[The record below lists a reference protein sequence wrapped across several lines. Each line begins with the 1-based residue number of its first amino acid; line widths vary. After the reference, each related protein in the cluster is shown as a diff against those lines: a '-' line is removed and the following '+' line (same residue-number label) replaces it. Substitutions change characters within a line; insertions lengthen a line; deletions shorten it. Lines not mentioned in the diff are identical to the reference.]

1 MVASYTLVF
10 RRHLTLGIYD
20 RIGSSFGEERTMRT
34 LVLGLAF
41 VCLQI
46 SASAASELTGTLK
59 RIDDTG
65 QLNLGFRE
73 SEPPMSF
80 RDQSGNPVGYSV
92 DLCEHIAAAVKQKLG
107 RSDVTVN
114 YVPVTAE
121 NRFTSI
127 ESASIDILCG
137 ATTKTLGRSER
148 VGFTQLTFAT
158 GASLLSMNDDK
169 ILNVLGLKGKRVAV
183 VSNTTTIE
191 ALKGALNKGLVDA
204 KVLPVSSAA
213 EGMALL
219 DKGEVDAFSSDQVVL
234 IGQVI
239 ARKKEKKY
247 YLSEELFSFEPF
259 ALAVTRGDVD
269 FQLVADRALSRL
281 NRSGQIAAIYR
292 KWFRRFGEKPPVV
305 LKALYQLN
313 ATPE

>member
-1 MVASYTLVF
+1 M
-10 RRHLTLGIYD
+10 
-20 RIGSSFGEERTMRT
+20 RI
-34 LVLGLAF
+34 LVLGLAL

-46 SASAASELTGTLK
+46 SASVASEFTGTLK
-59 RIDDTG
+59 RIADTG
-65 QLNLGFRE
+65 QMNLGFRE

-80 RDQSGNPVGYSV
+80 RDQSGNPVGYSI
-92 DLCEHIAAAVKQKLG
+92 DLCDHIAAAVKQKLG
-107 RSDVTVN
+107 RSDITVK
-114 YVPVTAE
+114 YIPVTAE
-121 NRFTSI
+121 NRFTAI

-148 VGFTQLTFAT
+148 VGFTQLTFVT
-158 GASLLSMNDDK
+158 GASLLSIKDAK
-169 ILNVLGLKGKRVAV
+169 VPNVSGLKGKRVAV

-191 ALKGALNKGLVDA
+191 VLKGALNKMLVEA
-204 KVLPVSSAA
+204 KVVPVSSAA

-239 ARKKEKKY
+239 ARNKEKKY
-247 YLSEELFSFEPF
+247 FLSEELFSFEPF

-269 FQLVADRALSRL
+269 FQLVADRALSQL
-281 NRSGQIAAIYR
+281 NRSGQIAAIYQ
-292 KWFRRFGEKPPVV
+292 KWFGRFAEKPPFV

>member
-1 MVASYTLVF
+1 
-10 RRHLTLGIYD
+10 
-20 RIGSSFGEERTMRT
+20 MRSM
-34 LVLGLAF
+34 VLGLAF

-46 SASAASELTGTLK
+46 WASAASELTGTLK

-65 QLNLGFRE
+65 RMNLGYRE
-73 SEPPMSF
+73 DEPPMSF
-80 RDQSGNPVGYSV
+80 RDQSGNPVGYSI
-92 DLCEHIAAAVKQKLG
+92 DLCDHIASAVRQTLG
-107 RSDVTVN
+107 RTDITVN

-121 NRFTSI
+121 NRFAAI
-127 ESASIDILCG
+127 EAADIDILCG

-158 GASLLSMNDDK
+158 GASLLSMDDNK
-169 ILNVLGLKGKRVAV
+169 VPNVLGLKGKRVAV

-191 ALKGALNKGLVDA
+191 ALQGALNELLVD
-204 KVLPVSSAA
+204 VVVVPVSSAL
-213 EGMALL
+213 EGMILL

-239 ARKKEKKY
+239 ARNTGRQY
-247 YLSEELFSFEPF
+247 FLSEELFSFEPF
-259 ALAVTRGDVD
+259 ALAVARGDVD

-281 NRSGQIAAIYR
+281 NRSGQIAVIYR
-292 KWFRRFGEKPPVV
+292 KWFGRFAKKPPEL

-313 ATPE
+313 ATPK

>member
-1 MVASYTLVF
+1 
-10 RRHLTLGIYD
+10 
-20 RIGSSFGEERTMRT
+20 MRT
-34 LVLGLAF
+34 LVLVLAL
-41 VCLQI
+41 VCLPL
-46 SASAASELTGTLK
+46 SASVGGEQTGSLK
-59 RIDDTG
+59 RIDATG
-65 QLNLGFRE
+65 QINLGFRE

-80 RDQSGNPVGYSV
+80 RDQDGNPVGYSI
-92 DLCEHIAAAVKQKLG
+92 DLCDHIAAAVKQKLG
-107 RSDVTVN
+107 RSDISVN

-127 ESASIDILCG
+127 ESDSIDILCG

-158 GASLLSMNDDK
+158 GASLLSLDNTK
-169 ILNVLGLKGKRVAV
+169 VPNIAGLKGKRVAV

-191 ALKGALNKGLVDA
+191 ALKGALSKMLVDA
-204 KVLPVSSAA
+204 EVVPVPSAT

-239 ARKKEKKY
+239 ARDSGKQY
-247 YLSEELFSFEPF
+247 FLSQELFSFEPF
-259 ALAVTRGDVD
+259 ALAVKRGDVD
-269 FQLVADRALSRL
+269 FQLVADRALSQL
-281 NRSGQIAAIYR
+281 NRSGQILVIYR
-292 KWFRRFGEKPPVV
+292 KWFARFAEKPTVA
-305 LKALYQLN
+305 LRALYQLN